1 MQDIYTIRIFILCLR
16 MLVKEVG
23 MEATGYIL
31 SPLEI
36 TLIHLL
42 HEDNFQHQYETEMQP
57 TSISIHPNANLHNL
71 WSAIVQTTTTTKLK
85 LLKDI

>member
-1 MQDIYTIRIFILCLR
+1 MIFTL
-16 MLVKEVG
+16 EEDVG

-31 SPLEI
+31 TPLEI
-36 TLIHLL
+36 TLIHFL
-42 HEDNFQHQYETEMQP
+42 HEDKFQHQYETEMQA
-57 TSISIHPNANLHNL
+57 TSIHPNANLHNL